1 MRTQR
6 ISHCKRQIGNARA
19 HNRQRGCQLCVT
31 LRKFYFFY
39 YLAY

>member
-1 MRTQR
+1 MSLKGAYIYKPERR
-6 ISHCKRQIGNARA
+6 CSYD
-19 HNRQRGCQLCVT
+19 NRQRGCQLCVT